1 MVPFS
6 DKNISVCFTAF
17 VHQSRDEITS
27 VLQGLA
33 CMHSKIVAFLTGLF
47 VLKIRAA
54 LE

>member
-1 MVPFS
+1 MMPFS
-6 DKNISVCFTAF
+6 GQKYFRCFTAF
-17 VHQSRDEITS
+17 VHQSRNEITS

-33 CMHSKIVAFLTGLF
+33 CMHSKNSRFLTGLF